1 MVYGIIFLIIGVA
14 VFLLRRRLG
23 IPLIVTIF
31 GYFLI
36 SWWSLTIAQWLASLG
51 FGKPLT
57 WLQALVET
65 LVILAVASF
74 SIYKSTSTGRERN
87 GRIVEAA
94 VFALTI
100 MVLLNGSLGYWFRLD
115 MNSLDIKLFLVNYH
129 KVLLTIAGVYALYE
143 VLFRT
148 E

>member
-1 MVYGIIFLIIGVA
+1 MVYGIIFLIIGV
-14 VFLLRRRLG
+14 VIFLLRRRLG

-31 GYFLI
+31 SYFLI
-36 SWWSLTIAQWLASLG
+36 GWWSLPIAQWLASLG

-57 WLQALVET
+57 WLRALVEAV
-65 LVILAVASF
+65 VILAMAGF
-74 SIYKSTSTGRERN
+74 SIYKSTATGRGRN
-87 GRIVEAA
+87 GRIFEAA
-94 VFALTI
+94 VFALTM

-129 KVLLTIAGVYALYE
+129 KVLLTVAGAYALYE